1 MLAVKS
7 PMEKADQGKITVLLF
22 GYLKE
27 AAGKKRLE
35 VIRRDTL
42 LETLIEIRKQYP
54 SLDAK
59 MDTATYV
66 ILLDGV
72 NLIGKDLNQVT
83 VRNGDIITLVPFAA
97 GG

>member
-1 MLAVKS
+1 
-7 PMEKADQGKITVLLF
+7 MEKEDQGKITVLLF

-35 VIRRDTL
+35 VICRETL
-42 LETLIEIRKQYP
+42 LETIVEIRKQVP

-59 MDTATYV
+59 MDIATYT
-66 ILLDGV
+66 ILLNGV
-72 NLIGKDLNQVT
+72 SLLGKDLSQVT
-83 VRNGDIITLVPFAA
+83 IKDGDIITFVPFAA

>member
-1 MLAVKS
+1 
-7 PMEKADQGKITVLLF
+7 MEKADQGKITVLLF

>member
-7 PMEKADQGKITVLLF
+7 TMEKEDQGKITVLLF

-27 AAGKKRLE
+27 ATGKKRLK
-35 VIRRDTL
+35 VIGRGTF
-42 LETLIEIRKQYP
+42 LETLVEIRKQYP

-66 ILLDGV
+66 VLLNGV
-72 NLIGKDLNQVT
+72 SLLGKDLSQVT
-83 VRNGDIITLVPFAA
+83 IRDGDIITLVPFAA

>member
-1 MLAVKS
+1 
-7 PMEKADQGKITVLLF
+7 MEKEDQGKITVRLF

-35 VIRRDTL
+35 VFRRDTL
-42 LETLIEIRKQYP
+42 LETLVEIRKQYP

-59 MDTATYV
+59 MDTAAYV
-66 ILLDGV
+66 ILLNDA
-72 NLIGKDLNQVT
+72 NLLGKDLSQVKI
-83 VRNGDIITLVPFAA
+83 RDGDIITFVPFVA